1 MKRSITLIAM
11 NLLDSLYRFAQL
23 LAMVGDK
30 PDRNAWRIV
39 VGMFADD
46 PDMAKLHQETR
57 RIREANRAATRD
69 TGQDAL

>member
-23 LAMVGDK
+23 LAMVRAK
-30 PDRNAWRIV
+30 PDKNAWRNV

-46 PDMAKLHQETR
+46 PDMAKLLQETR
-57 RIREANRAATRD
+57 RIREEDRAATRD
-69 TGQDAL
+69 TGQDAS

>member
-46 PDMAKLHQETR
+46 PDMAKLQQETR
-57 RIREANRAATRD
+57 RIREENLAATRD
-69 TGQDAL
+69 TGQDAS

>member
-1 MKRSITLIAM
+1 M

-23 LAMVGDK
+23 LAMVRAK
-30 PDRNAWRIV
+30 PDKNAWRNV

-57 RIREANRAATRD
+57 RIREEDLAATRD
-69 TGQDAL
+69 TGQAAS